1 MSTERMIEAG
11 CAAFKKKLVDFFAGH
26 EQAVLSADFAQKLTG
41 SIQEALKDAGKAAFC
56 TFLKSQEEDKDVV
69 AVNGELYRFKYYSS
83 KTIVGLWGTMSVK
96 RRVYQNASDTK
107 VYVPL
112 DASWGMNGERMTVEV
127 REALAFSCAHVTP
140 EETSQLLSK
149 AAMFHPHPTQI
160 KREVEKIGRHIAT
173 HYEDWEQRI
182 RAQEEIPEQTQCL
195 VASMDGANVLLN
207 EQAAQRGRP
216 KQRPGTQNQKQAPTA
231 YRNAMVGSISL
242 YGPVKPDEKR
252 PSRLWWRYTAQMPEY
267 GAATF
272 KAKFEAELSAVE
284 ARCPPGLAKIILC
297 DGATQIWSY
306 IEQHERY
313 KGYETL
319 VDYYHSAEH
328 LALAAQALFGEGT
341 GKAKRWYEKY
351 AALLLEVDSAAQSIQ
366 HSIAYYSKKM
376 KLSNS
381 CAKKARAQYIY
392 FKRNKP
398 RIRYAEFRRR
408 GLPIGSGPIEA
419 ACKTLVKTRLG
430 RSGMRWSH
438 QGGQNIL
445 ALRTYVKS
453 NRWEKFWEQYKLL
466 KSAG

>member
-1 MSTERMIEAG
+1 MTTEQMIEAG
-11 CAAFKKKLVDFFAGH
+11 CTVFKKKLVDFFA
-26 EQAVLSADFAQKLTG
+26 ENDKATLSADFAEKLTRC
-41 SIQEALKDAGKAAFC
+41 IQEALKDTGRAVFC
-56 TFLKSQEEDKDVV
+56 TYLETQEEEKDVV
-69 AVNGELYRFKYYSS
+69 AVNGEPYRFKYYSS
-83 KTIVGLWGTMSVK
+83 KEIVGLWGTMSVK

-107 VYVPL
+107 VHVPL
-112 DASWGMNGERMTVEV
+112 DAAWGMNGERMTVEV
-127 REALAFSCAHVTP
+127 REALAFSCAHITP
-140 EETSQLLSK
+140 EETYQLLSK

-160 KREVEKIGRHIAT
+160 KREVEKIGRHIAS
-173 HYEDWEQRI
+173 HYEDWDERI

-242 YGPVKPDEKR
+242 YGALKPGEKR
-252 PSRLWWRYTAQMPEY
+252 PSRLWWRYTTHMPEY

-272 KAKFEAELSAVE
+272 KAKFEAELSVVE
-284 ARCPPGLAKIILC
+284 ARCPPGLPKIILC

-313 KGYETL
+313 EGYETL
-319 VDYYHSAEH
+319 VDYYHSVEH

-341 GKAKRWYEKY
+341 DKAKRWYEKY
-351 AALLLEVDSAAQSIQ
+351 AAQLLEDDSTAQSIQ
-366 HSIAYYSKKM
+366 HSIAYYSKIT
-376 KLSNS
+376 KLSKSSAQKANS
-381 CAKKARAQYIY
+381 QYIY
-392 FKRNKP
+392 FKRNKA
-398 RIRYAEFRRR
+398 RIRYAEFRKR

-438 QGGQNIL
+438 QGGQNVL

-453 NRWEKFWEQYKLL
+453 NRWEKFWNQYKLL
-466 KSAG
+466 KSAV